1 MGVFET
7 IFKKP
12 KQIQEVKGYFKMLD
26 GYCPV
31 FTTYDGGLYEQE
43 LTRAAINAFATHCS
57 KLIPEVVGSA
67 YKELDN
73 ILKFKPNP
81 FMSTSQFLYRV
92 ATILSVNNTC
102 YIVPIEDKYGYIA
115 GYYPVV
121 PSMTEV
127 LDVSGVPY
135 LRYTFG
141 TGERASIEFSKVGML
156 TNFQYKNDFK
166 GEDNEALRPTLE
178 LINTQN
184 QGIIEG
190 VKNGASIRF
199 MAKINNFMKKA
210 DLIEQQKEFSE
221 TNLSSSNDTG
231 VMLFGNQYSEVKQID
246 SKPFIVSDQQ
256 MKLIQENVC
265 NYFGCNLEIL
275 QNKAIG
281 DSWSAYYEGKIEPFA
296 IQLSLALSNMTYS
309 RRELAQGNQIILTAN
324 RLQYMTNKDKLDVS
338 SQMFDR
344 GLLSRNDIREI
355 WNMPLCKDGDKYY
368 IRREYVD
375 ISNLDKELIDS
386 ARVQKQRIS
395 NVTTTENASGTNT
408 ETNTE

>member
-1 MGVFET
+1 M
-7 IFKKP
+7 
-12 KQIQEVKGYFKMLD
+12 
-26 GYCPV
+26 
-31 FTTYDGGLYEQE
+31 
-43 LTRAAINAFATHCS
+43 
-57 KLIPEVVGSA
+57 
-67 YKELDN
+67 
-73 ILKFKPNP
+73 
-81 FMSTSQFLYRV
+81 
-92 ATILSVNNTC
+92 
-102 YIVPIEDKYGYIA
+102 PIEDKYGYIS